1 MRKPFGWDLY
11 SKTFICFSG
20 NITGNKFE
28 SILISIILAGNKRV
42 MHLNLISLIVKVFH
56 NVKTK

>member
-11 SKTFICFSG
+11 SKTFIFLSG
-20 NITGNKFE
+20 NITGNKFK